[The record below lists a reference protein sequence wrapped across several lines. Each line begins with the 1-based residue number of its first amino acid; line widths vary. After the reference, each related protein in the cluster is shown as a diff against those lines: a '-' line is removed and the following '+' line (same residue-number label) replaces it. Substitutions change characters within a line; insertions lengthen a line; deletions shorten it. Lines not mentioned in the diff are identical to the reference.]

1 MSNSDKHFSEAAWC
15 DFVRQLVAADQRTE
29 MRAHLDAGCTEC
41 TQSYNVWVQVAQI
54 AAPEVEN
61 EPPRDGIQ
69 SVKSAFPRSSK

>member
-15 DFVRQLVAADQRTE
+15 DFVRQLVAADQRTG
-29 MRAHLDAGCTEC
+29 MQAHLDAGCTEC

-61 EPPRDGIQ
+61 EPPQDGIQ